1 MPWAPTRKNL
11 GADAAFLGTPGWPA
25 ASNDP
30 LGVSRWMNGMSHPP
44 PLGFEHSWKCA
55 ILERQQNYRSGVEDQ
70 LQRPVLQPTEPGA
83 RESILLLGWE
93 FPIHVVGL
101 DTAWLCG
108 DYADADRILLT
119 ETIRKPG
126 RRRSCRCVNHP
137 SARSPRTL
145 FWPRWHVSPSPI
157 TNRMEAAWVGLLEPG
172 GAKATIR
179 LGSEHLAPGD
189 ADLMRHWCG
198 SHSLFLQPFG
208 SS

>member
-1 MPWAPTRKNL
+1 
-11 GADAAFLGTPGWPA
+11 
-25 ASNDP
+25 
-30 LGVSRWMNGMSHPP
+30 MNGMSHPP

-55 ILERQQNYRSGVEDQ
+55 ILDRQQNYRSWVEDQ
-70 LQRPVLQPTEPGA
+70 LQRPVIEPTELGA
-83 RESILLLGWE
+83 REFILLLGWE

-108 DYADADRILLT
+108 DYADNRPNAADRDDSQT
-119 ETIRKPG
+119 WETTVVPMRQSPISQVP
-126 RRRSCRCVNHP
+126 
-137 SARSPRTL
+137 SPRTL
-145 FWPRWHVSPSPI
+145 FWPRWNVSPSPI
-157 TNRMEAAWVGLLEPG
+157 TNRVEAAWVGLLEPG